1 MFSFN
6 KKILAYFDFALLL
19 LTIPIILLSWHLI
32 NENNSFLGD
41 KVLVYMFIGFLVFI
55 VVFLIPMQQVPW
67 LIISFYWLN
76 ILLLLIVEFFGS
88 TRLGAQRWLEIPFVH
103 FTFQP
108 SETMKIALILMLA
121 YLINKNPP

>member
-1 MFSFN
+1 M
-6 KKILAYFDFALLL
+6 
-19 LTIPIILLSWHLI
+19 
-32 NENNSFLGD
+32 
-41 KVLVYMFIGFLVFI
+41 FI

-121 YLINKNPP
+121 YLINKNPPKKNGYGIFQFLKFSFFLPGLPGLGYQEDLVEEISVH